1 MSVSHGDRRILVR
14 HWQRLHRGEQTCR
27 FEQGFATMGRDFVQ
41 EMDALYLREHLFHG
55 VEIRRVGWH
64 TRRVICILTLIDR
77 LSDALCG
84 VRL

>member
-1 MSVSHGDRRILVR
+1 VSEGFLYVTGSHR
-14 HWQRLHRGEQTCR
+14 QRLHRGEQTCR
-27 FEQGFATMGRDFVQ
+27 FDQGLATMERDFVQ
-41 EMDALYLREHLFHG
+41 EKDALYLRKHLFHG

-64 TRRVICILTLIDR
+64 SRRVICILTLIYR